1 MRPSPRRQ
9 GRCTPRAWRART
21 PDGLRE
27 GLALLT
33 RREGAVCFL
42 CAPSGEGYAVAL
54 GAGPGARVHAGQAL
68 RAVLAELGG
77 KGGGRADSAFG
88 RCARMDLAT
97 VLRVLG
103 AQGQ

>member
-1 MRPSPRRQ
+1 M
-9 GRCTPRAWRART
+9 G
-21 PDGLRE
+21 
-27 GLALLT
+27 ALL
-33 RREGAVCFL
+33 RAAAV
-42 CAPSGEGYAVAL
+42 P
-54 GAGPGARVHAGQAL
+54 
-68 RAVLAELGG
+68 LGG